1 MGKLQELYTPF
12 IFTSHLKF
20 AATKEEFYMKQN
32 TDSVKYS
39 QYPNFYFS
47 TLSSFKK
54 TKTNTSNLYFR
65 WNSTLSEECLYKT
78 KVQSTTMVPY
88 VVLLGHSKP
97 GPAFSSCATRRSKQL
112 SPRQLPRDGVKLL
125 GLPSLPTEESSHM
138 AQISHKSTHQH
149 LHDEKLTA
157 VSHTRMLLQKYFGL

>member
-1 MGKLQELYTPF
+1 MGKLRELYTPF

-20 AATKEEFYMKQN
+20 AAKKEGFCMKLN

-54 TKTNTSNLYFR
+54 PNTSNLYFR
-65 WNSTLSEECLYKT
+65 WNSTLSKECLYKM

-112 SPRQLPRDGVKLL
+112 SPRQLPRDGVRLL

-138 AQISHKSTHQH
+138 AQISHKSTHQC
-149 LHDEKLTA
+149 EKLTA
-157 VSHTRMLLQKYFGL
+157 VSHTRMLSQKYFAL